1 MCSDL
6 CFDPAFVTE
15 CVLQVFL
22 QARLYL
28 NKKKAENKIHEL
40 VWLHFKTEIVLS
52 REESSPAV

>member
-6 CFDPAFVTE
+6 RFDPAFVTV
-15 CVLQVFL
+15 CALQVFL

-28 NKKKAENKIHEL
+28 NKKQKKIHGL
-40 VWLHFKTEIVLS
+40 AWIHFKTGIILS